1 MFQAKWPSPVCPL
14 LSPNAT
20 KRRFKASTFVVYV
33 LFIIFFIIAELLDM
47 ARWDLGDWCPSN
59 VINRIYQKNS
69 KLSEQTI
76 IVINCPSFTLFLSFF
91 FVCSK
96 LYKFNSLLT
105 SFRDIWSS
113 SAMRGCVY
121 RLSSYKSVTI
131 FAFLNLSSLNLS
143 SSNTRFLCNQKLWH
157 SAFHFRHQF
166 RVPKFFL

>member
-1 MFQAKWPSPVCPL
+1 MIGIYRNFLQQKNTGLNLPFSSMLFLSDVLYLSVIFPKKRTKAHFAMFQAKWPSPVCPL

-47 ARWDLGDWCPSN
+47 ARWDLGNWCPSN
-59 VINRIYQKNS
+59 VKNRIYQKNS

-121 RLSSYKSVTI
+121 RLG
-131 FAFLNLSSLNLS
+131 
-143 SSNTRFLCNQKLWH
+143 
-157 SAFHFRHQF
+157 
-166 RVPKFFL
+166 